1 MAAKEAAEPLEKKL
15 NEFLDSDPSIRRDV
29 IQMRALEAP
38 IKLLRGEARW
48 QVFLKMYAKE
58 PSDRVIS
65 FMEELEE
72 IPFEGVRVELEV
84 NPNAML

>member
-1 MAAKEAAEPLEKKL
+1 
-15 NEFLDSDPSIRRDV
+15 
-29 IQMRALEAP
+29 MRALEAP

-48 QVFLKMYAKE
+48 QVFLKMYARE

-65 FMEELEE
+65 FMEDLEE

>member
-1 MAAKEAAEPLEKKL
+1 MAGISE
-15 NEFLDSDPSIRRDV
+15 
-29 IQMRALEAP
+29 
-38 IKLLRGEARW
+38 
-48 QVFLKMYAKE
+48 MYAKE

-65 FMEELEE
+65 HMEELEE

>member
-1 MAAKEAAEPLEKKL
+1 
-15 NEFLDSDPSIRRDV
+15 
-29 IQMRALEAP
+29 MRALEAP

-48 QVFLKMYAKE
+48 QVFLKMYARD

-65 FMEELEE
+65 YMEELEE

>member
-1 MAAKEAAEPLEKKL
+1 MQM
-15 NEFLDSDPSIRRDV
+15 NEYLDSDPAIRRDV
-29 IQMRALEAP
+29 VQMRALEAP

-48 QVFLKMYAKE
+48 QVFLKMYARE

-65 FMEELEE
+65 YMELLEE
-72 IPFEGVRVELEV
+72 QTFEGVRVELEV